1 MWRSLFSGD
10 SLPERVWMFD
20 TTLRDGEQTPGVALT
35 VEQKIEIAHALD
47 ELGIDII
54 EAGFPVVS
62 EGEKQAVRMIAKEG
76 LNAKVCALART
87 SMNDIDAAIESEVD
101 WVHIFIATSD
111 IHLKHKLRM
120 TREQA
125 LSFAV
130 SMTEYA
136 KSHGLT
142 VHFSAEDATRTEPDF
157 LVKVFKSVEDAG
169 ADSLDIPD
177 TTGSAMPALMRYL
190 VSRVKESVRIPIS
203 VHCHDDLGLA
213 VANSLAGV
221 EAGAEII
228 HATINGIG
236 ERAGNTSLEEVAVA
250 LHKLYGIKINIRLEK
265 IYEVS
270 RLVEK
275 LTGVIVPK
283 NKAIVGDNAFAH
295 ESGIHVH
302 GILGS
307 PETYETIMPELVG
320 RKRRIVLGKHSGIHA
335 VKILAKQFGL
345 NLNEHQLKNLLAEIK
360 SIGDSGGKVTEAL
373 FLDIVRKV
381 AGEAFKSRRIQ
392 LLEMSVAGGEDG
404 QSVIILVNRDGR
416 IESYGG
422 VGSNTI
428 TAVVKACKVIM
439 NNLGFEIADYKV
451 WPTYSPTGYSE
462 AEATVRSNGLEETG
476 RGVHPEPAI
485 ALAQAILNAAEQA
498 LLTRK
503 EVKA

>member
-1 MWRSLFSGD
+1 MWRNLFSGD

-35 VEQKIEIAHALD
+35 VDQKIEIAHALD
-47 ELGIDII
+47 DLGIDII

-62 EGEKQAVRMIAKEG
+62 EGEKQAVRRIAKEG
-76 LNAKVCALART
+76 LRAKVCALART
-87 SMNDIDAAIESEVD
+87 SMKDIDAAIEAEVD

-111 IHLKHKLRM
+111 IHLKHKLKM

-125 LSFAV
+125 LGFAV

-157 LVKVFKSVEDAG
+157 LVKVFKSVEEAG

-177 TTGSAMPALMRYL
+177 TTGSAMPALMKYL
-190 VSRVKESVRIPIS
+190 VGKVKESVRIPVS

-221 EAGAEII
+221 EAGAEIV

-250 LHKLYGIKINIRLEK
+250 LHKLYGIKTNIKLEK

-275 LTGVIVPK
+275 LTGIIVPK
-283 NKAIVGDNAFAH
+283 NKAIVGENAFAH

-345 NLNEHQLKNLLAEIK
+345 NLDEHQLKNLLAEIK
-360 SIGDSGGKVTEAL
+360 AIGDSGGKVTEAL
-373 FLDIVRKV
+373 FLDIARRV
-381 AGEAFKSRRIQ
+381 AGEAFRSRRIQ
-392 LLEMSVAGGEDG
+392 LLEMSVAGGEEG
-404 QSVIILVNRDGR
+404 QSVVILVNKDGR

-422 VGSNTI
+422 VGPNTI
-428 TAVVKACKVIM
+428 TAVVKTCDAIVKKM
-439 NNLGFEIADYKV
+439 GFEIIDYKV

-462 AEATVRSNGLEETG
+462 AEATIRSNGVEETG

-503 EVKA
+503 EVEA